1 MLLSDAVL
9 GTLKW
14 GTAKDSNCHFAVED
28 ADWATSDKP
37 VVLGNDGCVRVFDT
51 ELRTCH
57 SVLNVLEMEGG
68 WREGR
73 GEPRFQGPLKMGL
86 HLLLLGAR
94 CENIKFSLPLSPGRA
109 GVPASSGPATG

>member
-37 VVLGNDGCVRVFDT
+37 VVLGNDGCMRVFDT

-57 SVLNVLEMEGG
+57 SVLNVLEMGGG
-68 WREGR
+68 WAA
-73 GEPRFQGPLKMGL
+73 FQGPLKMGL

-94 CENIKFSLPLSPGRA
+94 
-109 GVPASSGPATG
+109 

>member
-14 GTAKDSNCHFAVED
+14 GTTKDSNCHFAVED

-57 SVLNVLEMEGG
+57 SVLNVLEMGGG

-73 GEPRFQGPLKMGL
+73 GEPRFQGPLASLVAWGKMGKRKKFD
-86 HLLLLGAR
+86 AR
-94 CENIKFSLPLSPGRA
+94 WGR
-109 GVPASSGPATG
+109 G